1 MVIEVIFFTLVPNNL
16 LPFAA
21 IAHDHGPC
29 EIVFFWIHPPVIPL
43 DGHPGRLSLNEPLMN
58 SMPEPLIELLRV
70 QELDSVA
77 TRFPGFVCLASS
89 RRLEASA
96 NVRLNDFDIWRFPEI
111 GLPPNHPF

>member
-1 MVIEVIFFTLVPNNL
+1 MVIKVIFFTLVPNNL

-58 SMPEPLIELLRV
+58 SMPEPRL
-70 QELDSVA
+70 
-77 TRFPGFVCLASS
+77 GGCLKKYEKAVKSDRTS
-89 RRLEASA
+89 
-96 NVRLNDFDIWRFPEI
+96 
-111 GLPPNHPF
+111 